1 MVQIKELPQVG
12 FKEAAINAF
21 KKMFQFKGRIRR
33 SEYWWGYL
41 VLMICYFV
49 VNLIPIIGQIVACFI
64 MIACISM
71 LFRRLHDTGR
81 SGWWWGIAALL
92 MIGID
97 SSSSESYLLKK
108 LWMRHRTTTL
118 WPSQRQLP
126 MDSAKILPQE
136 SAC

>member
-49 VNLIPIIGQIVACFI
+49 VNLIPIIGQIAACFI

-92 MIGID
+92 MIGIGFLIFGTVPLEEIMD
-97 SSSSESYLLKK
+97 A
-108 LWMRHRTTTL
+108 HRTTIP
-118 WPSQRQLP
+118 WPSQR
-126 MDSAKILPQE
+126 
-136 SAC
+136 